1 MGAASH
7 SPRATL
13 SHSRER
19 TVRGTEI
26 LVFIDAEPIQY
37 TAGSGGR
44 IVEAVSEEDC

>member
-1 MGAASH
+1 M
-7 SPRATL
+7 

-37 TAGSGGR
+37 TAGSG
-44 IVEAVSEEDC
+44 VVLSNPFAEEDC